1 MSRVL
6 EKLTDGFNL
15 IEGPVWD
22 SSLGLVFSDSVAGGV
37 FALSEAGEVTE
48 VFKHR
53 KGIGGISKHCAN
65 GLIVSGRNIAFKP
78 LDGGDTHT
86 LLERDLSAG
95 ITGFND
101 ITTDR
106 LGRIYAGSLGPGPV
120 GAAGGAAAGK
130 LFLINLDGQVTE
142 VASDVRL
149 NNGLAFSPDGQT
161 LYHSDSLRRTVFKYS
176 VKSDGSVGEKE
187 PFARVRKGGPDGLVV
202 AADGSVWVALAGG
215 GHGVSVFAQDGV
227 ETEFIEIP
235 EPLCTSL
242 CFGGDDLK
250 TLYIVSG
257 SEGTSS
263 DTAGA
268 VYRLRVDVAGVPVSD
283 AAVQLKQVSEKERS

>member
-22 SSLGLVFSDSVAGGV
+22 PAFGLLFSDAVDGGV
-37 FALSEAGEVTE
+37 FALSEAGEVSE
-48 VFKHR
+48 VFLHR
-53 KGIGGISKHCAN
+53 KGIGGMSKHWSN

-78 LDGGDTHT
+78 LDGGDTCT

-95 ITGFND
+95 VAGFND

-106 LGRIYAGSLGPGPV
+106 LGRIYAGSLGPESV
-120 GAAGGAAAGK
+120 GAKGQAAAGK
-130 LFLINLDGQVTE
+130 LFLIDLDGQVTE
-142 VASDVRL
+142 VANDVRFS
-149 NNGLAFSPDGQT
+149 NGLAFSPDGQT
-161 LYHSDSLRRTVFKYS
+161 LYHSDSFRGTVFTYP
-176 VKSDGSVGEKE
+176 VKPDGSLGEKM
-187 PFARVRKGGPDGLVV
+187 PFARVRKGGPDGLAV

-215 GHGVSVFAQDGV
+215 GHGVSVFGQDGA

-257 SEGTSS
+257 SEGAAS
-263 DTAGA
+263 DKAGA
-268 VYRLRVDVAGVPVSD
+268 VYRMRVDVAGVPVSD
-283 AAVQLKQVSEKERS
+283 AAVSLNMVNL

>member
-1 MSRVL
+1 MSRLL

-22 SSLGLVFSDSVAGGV
+22 PAFGLMFSDAVDGGV
-37 FALSEAGEVTE
+37 FALSEAGEVSE
-48 VFKHR
+48 VFLHR
-53 KGIGGISKHCAN
+53 KGIGGMSKHCSS

-78 LDGGDTHT
+78 LDGGDTRT

-95 ITGFND
+95 VAGFND

-106 LGRIYAGSLGPGPV
+106 LGRIYAGSLGPESV
-120 GAAGGAAAGK
+120 GAKGQAAAGK
-130 LFLINLDGQVTE
+130 LFLIDLDGQVTE
-142 VASDVRL
+142 VANDVRFS
-149 NNGLAFSPDGQT
+149 NGLAFSPDGQT
-161 LYHSDSLRRTVFKYS
+161 LYHSDSFRGTVFTYP
-176 VKSDGSVGEKE
+176 VKPDGSLGEKM
-187 PFARVRKGGPDGLVV
+187 PFARVRKGGPDGLAV
-202 AADGSVWVALAGG
+202 AADGSGWVALAGG
-215 GHGVSVFAQDGV
+215 GPGVSVFGQDGV

-257 SEGTSS
+257 SEGAAS
-263 DTAGA
+263 DKAGA
-268 VYRLRVDVAGVPVSD
+268 VYRMRVDVAGVPVSD
-283 AAVQLKQVSEKERS
+283 AAVSLNMVNL

>member
-22 SSLGLVFSDSVAGGV
+22 PVFGLLFSDAVDGGV
-37 FALSEAGEVTE
+37 FALSEAGEVSE
-48 VFKHR
+48 VFLHR
-53 KGIGGISKHCAN
+53 KGIGGMAKHCSN

-78 LDGGDTHT
+78 LVGGDTRT

-95 ITGFND
+95 VAGFND

-106 LGRIYAGSLGPGPV
+106 LGRIYAGSLGPGSV
-120 GAAGGAAAGK
+120 GAKGQAAAGK
-130 LFLINLDGQVTE
+130 LFLIDLDGQVTE
-142 VASDVRL
+142 VANDVRFS
-149 NNGLAFSPDGQT
+149 NGLAFSPDGQT
-161 LYHSDSLRRTVFKYS
+161 LYHSDSFRGTVFTYP
-176 VKSDGSVGEKE
+176 VKPDGSLGEKM
-187 PFARVRKGGPDGLVV
+187 PFARVRKGGPDGLAV

-215 GHGVSVFAQDGV
+215 GHGVSVFGQDGV
-227 ETEFIEIP
+227 EKEFIEIP

-257 SEGTSS
+257 SEGAAS
-263 DTAGA
+263 DKAGA
-268 VYRLRVDVAGVPVSD
+268 VYRMRVDVAGVPVSD
-283 AAVQLKQVSEKERS
+283 AAVSLNMVNP

>member
-22 SSLGLVFSDSVAGGV
+22 SSLGLVFSDAVAGGV

-120 GAAGGAAAGK
+120 GAAGEAAAGK

-176 VKSDGSVGEKE
+176 VKSDGPVGEKE
-187 PFARVRKGGPDGLVV
+187 PLLKFAKAADGLAV
-202 AADGSVWVALAGG
+202 AADGSVIALLVEPWRG
-215 GHGVSVFAQDGV
+215 VFARTVLRQSC
-227 ETEFIEIP
+227 EIP

-250 TLYIVSG
+250 TCI
-257 SEGTSS
+257 
-263 DTAGA
+263 
-268 VYRLRVDVAGVPVSD
+268 RVRIRGDII
-283 AAVQLKQVSEKERS
+283 

>member
-22 SSLGLVFSDSVAGGV
+22 PAFGLLFSDAVDGGV
-37 FALSEAGEVTE
+37 FALSEAGEVSE
-48 VFKHR
+48 VFLHR
-53 KGIGGISKHCAN
+53 KGIGGMSKHCSN

-78 LDGGDTHT
+78 LDGGDTRT

-95 ITGFND
+95 VAGFND

-106 LGRIYAGSLGPGPV
+106 LGRIYAGSLGPESV
-120 GAAGGAAAGK
+120 GAKGQAAAGK
-130 LFLINLDGQVTE
+130 LFLIDLDGQVTE
-142 VASDVRL
+142 VANDVRFS
-149 NNGLAFSPDGQT
+149 NGLAFSPDGQT
-161 LYHSDSLRRTVFKYS
+161 LYHSDSFRGTVFTYP
-176 VKSDGSVGEKE
+176 VKPDGSLGEKM
-187 PFARVRKGGPDGLVV
+187 PFARVRKGGPDGLAV

-215 GHGVSVFAQDGV
+215 GHGVSVFGQDGV

-250 TLYIVSG
+250 MLYIVSG
-257 SEGTSS
+257 SEGAAS
-263 DTAGA
+263 DKAGA
-268 VYRLRVDVAGVPVSD
+268 VYRMRVDVAGVPVSD
-283 AAVQLKQVSEKERS
+283 AAVSLNMVNL